1 MITQNLL
8 KQGHR
13 VRPGSAISPLYI
25 CIHSTGNPSSSAKNE
40 RAWLDN
46 ASNTVDASWHVVIDE
61 TEAIQAIPFNEMAW
75 HAGTALG
82 NRESIGIE
90 ICESGNRAKTV
101 DHAAKVVAQLL
112 KERNWGVDKLKR
124 HYDYSGKSC
133 PSIFMANNWAGWT
146 EFKAQVEKYLKASQT
161 APQWQIDALKSM
173 VNKYN
178 LDKTYWTE
186 QKLTE
191 PITVGEL
198 MGLLNKIK

>member
-8 KQGHR
+8 KQKHR
-13 VRPGSAISPLYI
+13 VRPGTTISPLYI

-46 ASNTVDASWHVVIDE
+46 PSNTVDASWHVVIDE

-75 HAGTALG
+75 HAGTTLG

-101 DHAAKVVAQLL
+101 DHAAQIVAQLL

-133 PSIFMANNWAGWT
+133 PSIFMSNNWAGWT
-146 EFKAQVEKYLKASQT
+146 EFKAQVERYLKASKK
-161 APQWQIDALKSM
+161 APQWQIDALKD
-173 VNKYN
+173 VTAKYS
-178 LDKTYWTE
+178 LDKNYWTE
-186 QKLTE
+186 QKLND